1 MCRVTF
7 QSPVVQHG
15 KRDSPP
21 SRGLPTGRGHQR
33 SPSVNTTRAPSRRH
47 WDIDAVTCCPPNH
60 RRRFARA
67 HVCELPAAITTWCKE
82 LLPSPVPVHQRQEAA
97 HRGLDSPNS
106 CSAFVSSRRS
116 TP

>member
-1 MCRVTF
+1 M
-7 QSPVVQHG
+7 
-15 KRDSPP
+15 
-21 SRGLPTGRGHQR
+21 
-33 SPSVNTTRAPSRRH
+33 RAPSRRH

-67 HVCELPAAITTWCKE
+67 HVCELPAALTTWCKE
-82 LLPSPVPVHQRQEAA
+82 LLPSPVPVHQRREAA

-116 TP
+116 PS